1 MENKQKS
8 HIEGLGFSSR
18 HLYSP
23 LELVDRI
30 PRTDKARATV
40 REARNAIHEIL
51 EGRDK
56 RIMLITGP
64 CSIHDEEAA
73 IDYAARLMDLRE
85 KLGDKIYIVMRVY
98 FEKPRTTVG
107 WKGLIND
114 PNLNETFDIP
124 KGLEKARS
132 LLAKINE
139 MGMPAASEFLDPV
152 VPHYIEDLVSWVAI
166 GARTTESQ
174 THRQMASA
182 IGIPVGFKNGTD
194 GNFQTAIDGILAARG
209 QHSYV
214 GTGPDGHV
222 CVLRTDGNPD
232 GHLVLRGGNK
242 GPNYGEESVQEA
254 CEVME
259 AANLRQRVVIDC
271 SHGNSNKDHT
281 KQPSVFKDVIN
292 QRVSGNENIVGV
304 MLESNINAGNQSLG
318 DDPNI
323 LKYGISITDACVEWS
338 KTEEIIMWAD
348 SQLNYPRE

>member
-1 MENKQKS
+1 MDIKQKS

-18 HLYSP
+18 HLFSP
-23 LELVDRI
+23 LELVDRV
-30 PRTDKARATV
+30 PRTDKARDTV
-40 REARNAIHEIL
+40 ENARKTIHEIL
-51 EGRDK
+51 EGRDN
-56 RIMLITGP
+56 RLLLITGP
-64 CSIHDEEAA
+64 CSIHDEAAA
-73 IDYAARLMDLRE
+73 IDYAERLIDLRE
-85 KLGDKIYIVMRVY
+85 KLGNKVYLVMRVY

-107 WKGLIND
+107 WKGFIND
-114 PNLNETFDIP
+114 PNLDETFDIP

-194 GNFQTAIDGILAARG
+194 GNFQTAIDGILAARD

-242 GPNYGEESVQEA
+242 GPNYGEESVREA
-254 CEVME
+254 CGVMQS
-259 AANLRQRVVIDC
+259 ANLRERVVVDC

-281 KQPSVFKDVIN
+281 KQPGVFENVVN

-304 MLESNINAGNQSLG
+304 MLESNINGGSQSLG
-318 DDPNI
+318 NDPNS
-323 LKYGISITDACVEWS
+323 LEYGISITDACVEWT
-338 KTEEIIMWAD
+338 KTEEIILWAD
-348 SQLNYPRE
+348 SQLN